1 MFENLQEKIARAM
14 KTLKGQGKIS
24 EKNISDAVQMV
35 KMSLLEADVNYK
47 VVKDFI
53 QVVKEKALGSE
64 VLDSLTPDQQF
75 IKIINLE
82 LQQLMGEKNE
92 KLDFVRKPSAIMLV
106 GLQGSGK
113 TTTSAKLAH
122 WIKRSGRKVMLVA
135 ADVYRPAAIEQ
146 LETLGHSIDV
156 PVCTGDRKKPLQ
168 IVAQAMKE
176 AIKTNTDVVLLDTAG
191 RLHIDE
197 VMMKELR
204 AIHQQ
209 VNPDEVLMV
218 LDAMI
223 GQDAVQSAKV
233 FNDHLGVSGF
243 VLTKMDGDTRG
254 GVALSIRK
262 VTGKPIKF
270 IGISEKTDGLEPFF
284 PDRMASRILGMG
296 DMISLIEKLEMT
308 MDEEKAKKM
317 EKKFRKAEFSFDD
330 FLDQLRQIRKM
341 GSFASLLEMLPG
353 ASKLKDVQ
361 MDENRI
367 RHVEALIQSMTPIER
382 SNPRVINY
390 SRKKRIALGSG
401 RPLSEVSRLLDQFD
415 QMKKMVKR
423 INQTG
428 GKGMKGFPFG

>member
-1 MFENLQEKIARAM
+1 M

-24 EKNISDAVQMV
+24 QKNITDAVQMV

-146 LETLGHSIDV
+146 LETLGRSIDV

-168 IVAQAMKE
+168 IVSQSMKE
-176 AIKTNTDVVLLDTAG
+176 AIKTNTDVVLIDTAG

-197 VMMKELR
+197 MMMNELC
-204 AIHQQ
+204 AIQQQ

-223 GQDAVQSAKV
+223 GQDAVQSAKT
-233 FNDHLGVSGF
+233 FNDHLGVSGY

-270 IGISEKTDGLEPFF
+270 IGTSEKTDGLEPFF

-367 RHVEALIQSMTPIER
+367 RHVEALIQSMTPAER

-428 GKGMKGFPFG
+428 AKGMKGFPFG